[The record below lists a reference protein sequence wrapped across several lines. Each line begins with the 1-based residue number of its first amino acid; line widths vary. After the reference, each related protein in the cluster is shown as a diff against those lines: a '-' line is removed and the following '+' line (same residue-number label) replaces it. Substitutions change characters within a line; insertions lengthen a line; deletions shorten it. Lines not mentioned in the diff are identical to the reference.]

1 MKLRAINLY
10 FSCLLMAVAVMMN
23 ISCSDNDDNAD
34 GSKLVLSEYDMN
46 RPVGFGAD
54 VTGGEGLN
62 VVTVTSAKELTEA
75 VSGTQAA
82 TVYVKGTISLDSTI
96 LVGSNKSIIGLP
108 GATVSNLN
116 RNERSG
122 IFL

>member
-23 ISCSDNDDNAD
+23 ISCSDNDDNTD

-82 TVYVKGTISLDSTI
+82 TVYVKGTISLSQHYT
-96 LVGSNKSIIGLP
+96 GGLQQKHHRP
-108 GATVSNLN
+108 S
-116 RNERSG
+116 RSDRE
-122 IFL
+122 